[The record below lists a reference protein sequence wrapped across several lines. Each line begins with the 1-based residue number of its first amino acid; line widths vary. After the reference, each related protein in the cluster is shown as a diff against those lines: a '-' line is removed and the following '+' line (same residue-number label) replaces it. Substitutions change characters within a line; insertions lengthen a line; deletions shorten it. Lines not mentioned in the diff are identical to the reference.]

1 MTGAAGARREAHP
14 ENRVAL
20 EHARMTARAK
30 RVTAEDREAY
40 RRSHPECTTKLDKVV
55 DALIEMERMGGRAK

>member
-1 MTGAAGARREAHP
+1 VSDANGARREAHP

-30 RVTAEDREAY
+30 RVTADLIARWRKE
-40 RRSHPECTTKLDKVV
+40 HPEATCS
-55 DALIEMERMGGRAK
+55 DAVALRLAEMAASVGRL